1 MVREMAVEL
10 LESAGYRVLVAEHPA
25 AACEL
30 VKDTGCS
37 VELLVTDVMMPGM
50 NGQELYE
57 SLLQPLPGLKV
68 LYISGYTNELFVHK
82 GTLEEGI
89 DFLPKP
95 FSAERLLERVGR
107 MLES

>member
-10 LESAGYRVLVAEHPA
+10 LESAGYRVLVADHPA
-25 AACEL
+25 TACNL
-30 VKDTGCS
+30 VKERGDS

-57 SLLQPLPGLKV
+57 SLLNPLPHLKV
-68 LYISGYTNELFVHK
+68 LYISGYTNELFVHN

-89 DFLPKP
+89 NFLQKP

-107 MLES
+107 VLAS